1 MKYFKPKKIIADTI
15 VAEAISYYLAK
26 PADELT
32 KADLENVMRLDLE
45 GTDIT
50 DEGLKE
56 LAKLQNLKELTLNG
70 TKVTMSGVGELR
82 KELPNCDI
90 RWL

>member
-1 MKYFKPKKIIADTI
+1 MTSRSPQ
-15 VAEAISYYLAK
+15 
-26 PADELT
+26 
-32 KADLENVMRLDLE
+32 ADLEKVMRLDLE
-45 GTDIT
+45 GPDIT
-50 DEGLKE
+50 NEGLKE

-70 TKVTMSGVGELR
+70 TKVTMAGVGELR